1 MTRPID
7 SNRYRLD
14 CAGRT
19 LDLSTPAIMGVL
31 NLTPDSFFDGGA
43 YGSTGN
49 RAQLERA
56 LESALSMVEEGA
68 EIIDVGGEST
78 RPGADPVS
86 AEEEVRRTVPLIERL
101 RQQSDVLI
109 SIDTYK
115 AEVADKALR
124 AGANIVNDISGFS
137 FDQAMPEVCARHRSG
152 VVLMHTP
159 ARPGSL
165 RWSQET
171 GAENEEAMSRVTGFL
186 RRSVELATSHGI
198 ESIVIDPGLGFGK
211 SVEENYRLLA
221 RLDELHELGWPV
233 LAGLSRKSF
242 LGQAI
247 KRAGEEAPP
256 PSERLFAT
264 ISANTIALMNGAN
277 ILRVHDVKAAVEAR
291 AVVLA
296 TRGAGESSWGRR

>member
-1 MTRPID
+1 MTNSID
-7 SNRYRLD
+7 SSRYQLD
-14 CAGRT
+14 CAGKI
-19 LDLSTPAIMGVL
+19 LDLSTPAIMGVV
-31 NLTPDSFFDGGA
+31 NLTPDSFFDGGV

-49 RAQLERA
+49 EAQLERA
-56 LESALSMVEEGA
+56 LESAMAMVHAGA

-86 AEEEVRRTVPLIERL
+86 TEEEIRRTVPFIELL
-101 RQQSDVLI
+101 RKHSGVLI

-115 AEVADKALR
+115 AEVADKALL

-137 FDQAMPEVCARHRSG
+137 FDPAMPEVCARHQSG

-159 ARPGSL
+159 ARPDSL

-171 GAENEEAMSRVTGFL
+171 GAKDEEVMSRVSSFL
-186 RRSVELATSHGI
+186 RRSVELATSYGI
-198 ESIVIDPGLGFGK
+198 ESIVLDPGLGFGK
-211 SVEENYRLLA
+211 SVEENYQLLA
-221 RLDELHELGWPV
+221 RLDELHALGCPV

-247 KRAGEEAPP
+247 RRPGEDAPP

-277 ILRVHDVKAAVEAR
+277 ILRVHDVKATVQAR
-291 AVVLA
+291 AIVLA
-296 TRGAGESSWGRR
+296 TRRASE

>member
-1 MTRPID
+1 MTNSID
-7 SNRYRLD
+7 SSRYQLD
-14 CAGRT
+14 CAGKI
-19 LDLSTPAIMGVL
+19 LDLSTPAIMGVV
-31 NLTPDSFFDGGA
+31 NLTPDSFFDGGV

-49 RAQLERA
+49 EAQLDRA
-56 LESALSMVEEGA
+56 LESAMAMVHAGA

-86 AEEEVRRTVPLIERL
+86 TEEEIRRTVPFIELL
-101 RQQSDVLI
+101 RKHSGVLI

-115 AEVADKALR
+115 AEVADKALL

-137 FDQAMPEVCARHRSG
+137 FDPAMPEVCSRHQSG

-159 ARPGSL
+159 ARPDSL

-171 GAENEEAMSRVTGFL
+171 GAKDEEVMSRVSSFL
-186 RRSVELATSHGI
+186 RRSVELATSYGI
-198 ESIVIDPGLGFGK
+198 ESIVLDPGLGFGK
-211 SVEENYRLLA
+211 SVEENYQLLA
-221 RLDELHELGWPV
+221 RLDELHALGCPV

-247 KRAGEEAPP
+247 RRPGEDAPP

-277 ILRVHDVKAAVEAR
+277 ILRVHDVKATVQAR
-291 AVVLA
+291 AIVLA
-296 TRGAGESSWGRR
+296 TRRASE